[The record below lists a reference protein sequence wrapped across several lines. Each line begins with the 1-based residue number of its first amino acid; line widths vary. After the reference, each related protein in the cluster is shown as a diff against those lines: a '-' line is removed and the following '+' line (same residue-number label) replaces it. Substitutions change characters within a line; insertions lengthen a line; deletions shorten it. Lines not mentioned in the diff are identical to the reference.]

1 MYAYVIFQCT
11 FQFISS
17 IRGLVCSFDIT
28 MSPTLYGANIAYLYV
43 PSNDTLR
50 PVLYVRLRGMG
61 QCFYGDANEDG
72 RVDILDAILSL
83 RVVLQLSEPPVEM
96 CKVDV
101 DESSIVDVRDVI
113 RILKS
118 SVAVSP

>member
-1 MYAYVIFQCT
+1 
-11 FQFISS
+11 
-17 IRGLVCSFDIT
+17 
-28 MSPTLYGANIAYLYV
+28 
-43 PSNDTLR
+43 
-50 PVLYVRLRGMG
+50 MG
-61 QCFYGDANEDG
+61 QCFYGDANEGG

-83 RVVLQLSEPPVEM
+83 RVILQLSEPPAEM